1 MRGDGGQ
8 AGRTAL
14 RFHGLPAIYANV
26 TGAQPPDDVSVEFRG
41 GKIGYQQDVSLGLPS
56 PSSK

>member
-1 MRGDGGQ
+1 M
-8 AGRTAL
+8 
-14 RFHGLPAIYANV
+14 RFHGLPATYANV

-41 GKIGYQQDVSLGLPS
+41 GKMGYQQDVSLGLPS